1 MIGELSVF
9 EWFLVLT
16 LFMLILA
23 ILVSFIRLIMG
34 PTIWDRLL
42 MVNLISAKVVMFM
55 AVYAIWEDSILI
67 MDIAI
72 AYGIVGFLTITLL
85 SKYIMT
91 GGREK

>member
-1 MIGELSVF
+1 MTLIDF
-9 EWFLVLT
+9 FLVTT
-16 LFMLILA
+16 LFLIILA
-23 ILVSFIRLIMG
+23 ILVSFIRLIIG

-42 MVNLISAKVVMFM
+42 MINLISAKTVLFMVVF
-55 AVYAIWEDSILI
+55 AIWEKSELIL
-67 MDIAI
+67 DIAI

>member
-1 MIGELSVF
+1 MSLLEL
-9 EWFLVLT
+9 FLVLT

-23 ILVSFIRLIMG
+23 IFVSFIRLIIG

-42 MVNLISAKVVMFM
+42 MVNLISAKVVMFV
-55 AVYAIWEDSILI
+55 AVYAVYLGSTL
-67 MDIAI
+67 MLDIAI
-72 AYGIVGFLTITLL
+72 SYGIIGFLTITLL